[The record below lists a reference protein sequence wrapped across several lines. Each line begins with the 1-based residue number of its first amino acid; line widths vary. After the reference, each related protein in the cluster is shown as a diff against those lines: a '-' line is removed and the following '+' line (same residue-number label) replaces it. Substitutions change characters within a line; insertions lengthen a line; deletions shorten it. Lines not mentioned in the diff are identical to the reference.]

1 MKVITEPAL
10 VRRINRKIQGQG
22 DAIRAC
28 AYGSSNFF
36 RLGRY
41 YAVDVSTNCI
51 IEYDVDLEQFG
62 RQVGALKE
70 NEALAE

>member
-1 MKVITEPAL
+1 MKAVSESAL
-10 VRRINRKIQGQG
+10 IRRINRKSKVSG
-22 DAIRAC
+22 DAVRSC
-28 AYGSSNFF
+28 AYDSSNFF
-36 RLGRY
+36 RLGRH

-51 IEYDVDLEQFG
+51 IQHDVDLEQLG

>member
-1 MKVITEPAL
+1 MKTVTEPAL
-10 VRRINRKIQGQG
+10 VRRINRKIQGSG
-22 DAIRAC
+22 DAVRAC
-28 AYGSSNFF
+28 AYGSSRFLK
-36 RLGRY
+36 LGRY

-51 IEYDVDLEQFG
+51 IQYDVDLEQFG